1 MKRHYYERNIIEIKN
16 EYTQF
21 LINIMVSPLYE
32 GIKCLYRHALNT
44 EDKLKESMKNNSS
57 FTNPGIVKIFQM
69 YLKDIESLNI
79 NEIEKETIRIKNNSK
94 CSDWFDDL
102 VKAVVKSNIVLLTY
116 NVSDKTCK
124 LVEDKYHERINIA
137 DFVHKCYIECARVFY
152 NNPEFIWHEHTRNT
166 HLCDIRKNKTEIND
180 MIKNAILEAIRKM
193 LPIKL
198 VLSEYLSNDYINDNY
213 VAPPIEKFNQ
223 IRDLVK
229 DDINNKHVIEHRVP
243 IVQQNIED
251 VVNNIKNSTDS
262 NRYINHVQKNSS
274 KERSMS
280 ICSPKLQ
287 NNNIMTDNELD
298 IINNELSKLKDNVN
312 SDTSDFTLNNKI
324 KASDSLLNIAVE
336 RQKLI

>member
-1 MKRHYYERNIIEIKN
+1 
-16 EYTQF
+16 
-21 LINIMVSPLYE
+21 
-32 GIKCLYRHALNT
+32 
-44 EDKLKESMKNNSS
+44 MKNNSS

-180 MIKNAILEAIRKM
+180 MIKMPYWKPLEKCC
-193 LPIKL
+193 
-198 VLSEYLSNDYINDNY
+198 
-213 VAPPIEKFNQ
+213 Q
-223 IRDLVK
+223 
-229 DDINNKHVIEHRVP
+229 
-243 IVQQNIED
+243 
-251 VVNNIKNSTDS
+251 
-262 NRYINHVQKNSS
+262 
-274 KERSMS
+274 
-280 ICSPKLQ
+280 
-287 NNNIMTDNELD
+287 
-298 IINNELSKLKDNVN
+298 
-312 SDTSDFTLNNKI
+312 
-324 KASDSLLNIAVE
+324 
-336 RQKLI
+336 